1 MRYWLFVLLMLAPLC
16 RAADGEP
23 LRVMTD
29 LWPPFRMEGENG
41 QLQGLDIDLLNEL
54 SRRTGLRFE
63 VQRAPW
69 ARGLTALE
77 QGSADLMTG
86 LARTPER
93 ERYIRYLD
101 TPYYACSPRFY
112 ASPTQAMLLNDYAS
126 LRGLRIG
133 YVLESVYFQPFDADK
148 SLNKIGVSN
157 EKQLLEMLVRGRID
171 VLVGTDCQVDYALLA
186 PELAG
191 RIVKAAYHP
200 DARTALYIGFSR
212 QRLTHLP
219 ALAAALDELLREGWL
234 AHAALRY
241 QPVVARH

>member
-1 MRYWLFVLLMLAPLC
+1 
-16 RAADGEP
+16 
-23 LRVMTD
+23 
-29 LWPPFRMEGENG
+29 
-41 QLQGLDIDLLNEL
+41 
-54 SRRTGLRFE
+54 
-63 VQRAPW
+63 
-69 ARGLTALE
+69 
-77 QGSADLMTG
+77 MTG
-86 LARTPER
+86 QARTPEH

-112 ASPTQAMLLNDYAS
+112 AGPAQAMLLNDYAS

-148 SLNKIGVSN
+148 SLDKIGVSN
-157 EKQLLEMLVRGRID
+157 EKQRLEMLVRGRID
-171 VLVGTDCQVDYALLA
+171 VLVGTDCQVDYALPA

-191 RIVKAAYHP
+191 RIVKAAYP
-200 DARTALYIGFSR
+200 PQARTALFIDFSR
-212 QRLTHLP
+212 TRLTHLP